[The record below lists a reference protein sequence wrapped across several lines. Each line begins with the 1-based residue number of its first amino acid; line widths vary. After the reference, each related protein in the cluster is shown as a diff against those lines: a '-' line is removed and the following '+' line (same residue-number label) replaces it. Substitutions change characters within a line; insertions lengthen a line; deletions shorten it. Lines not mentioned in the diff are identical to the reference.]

1 MATLPNRG
9 GGGLMG
15 TSSMNSLP
23 PFQLLF
29 IIFIVLFLIF
39 ISWYM
44 AYESAMEDTVDQ
56 LKLYLMISPLL
67 LLLAVRCWSKTG
79 IPTIPLPPSEP
90 NAIHRAG
97 SSPWGVGLLVIL
109 LLLMISYQSTFHDQW
124 FPLWRRSQS
133 LNIMSCEGRH
143 LLFNQF
149 MGWVH
154 QLSTLQLALAT
165 HSALHVR
172 LEYNNIRYGIHESQ
186 LFLGKFFHKR
196 SKIKAFIW
204 HYVLSFCP
212 SITWVSNSVDIFE
225 I

>member
-1 MATLPNRG
+1 
-9 GGGLMG
+9 MG

-79 IPTIPLPPSEP
+79 IRTIPLPPSEP

-124 FPLWRRSQS
+124 FPLWRRNQS
-133 LNIMSCEGRH
+133 LNIAPLVFQS
-143 LLFNQF
+143 
-149 MGWVH
+149 V
-154 QLSTLQLALAT
+154 

-186 LFLGKFFHKR
+186 LFLAKFFHK
-196 SKIKAFIW
+196 
-204 HYVLSFCP
+204 
-212 SITWVSNSVDIFE
+212 SIYLALCIEFLPIHHMGFE
-225 I
+225 QCRHF

>member
-124 FPLWRRSQS
+124 FPLWRRNQS

-143 LLFNQF
+143 LFFNQF
-149 MGWVH
+149 TALYMLGWNTII
-154 QLSTLQLALAT
+154 LGMASMS
-165 HSALHVR
+165 HSSFLLIFSIKEVR
-172 LEYNNIRYGIHESQ
+172 
-186 LFLGKFFHKR
+186 
-196 SKIKAFIW
+196 
-204 HYVLSFCP
+204 
-212 SITWVSNSVDIFE
+212 
-225 I
+225 